1 MIGSTR
7 LTIVGNDTV
16 ILPAVA
22 SKIYVA
28 GIYGGL
34 KLTPVCSTLR
44 KPLLIIFSVI
54 AVVRVFVPAPK
65 ITLALLLLDL
75 ITLSLTKITRLP
87 LKVIWPTPFSHSKG
101 LPLFKSSYVKEL
113 LAPIDDKTLL

>member
-1 MIGSTR
+1 M
-7 LTIVGNDTV
+7 LA
-16 ILPAVA
+16 AVA

-44 KPLLIIFSVI
+44 KPLLIISSVI
-54 AVVRVFVPAPK
+54 AVVRVFVPALK

-75 ITLSLTKITRLP
+75 ITLSLTKVVIPP
-87 LKVIWPTPFSHSKG
+87 LLVIWPTPFSHSKG
-101 LPLFKSSYVKEL
+101 SPLFKSSYVKEL
-113 LAPIDDKTLL
+113 LAPIDDKTVL